1 MRMILLPFRL
11 GYRLLFWLANS
22 PRTLMLSYLILIV
35 VCAILYRFFEDDVTF
50 GDSLWWAVVTASTV
64 GYGDISPETW
74 QARVMAALLISLMV
88 LVVVPLIT
96 AHFASKLIVD
106 TDAFGH
112 EEQEELK
119 TNLRQVR
126 TLLEELA
133 QREGIT
139 VPDSATQPAAPSDR

>member
-1 MRMILLPFRL
+1 
-11 GYRLLFWLANS
+11 
-22 PRTLMLSYLILIV
+22 
-35 VCAILYRFFEDDVTF
+35 
-50 GDSLWWAVVTASTV
+50 
-64 GYGDISPETW
+64 
-74 QARVMAALLISLMV
+74 
-88 LVVVPLIT
+88 
-96 AHFASKLIVD
+96 VD

-133 QREGIT
+133 KRDGIT